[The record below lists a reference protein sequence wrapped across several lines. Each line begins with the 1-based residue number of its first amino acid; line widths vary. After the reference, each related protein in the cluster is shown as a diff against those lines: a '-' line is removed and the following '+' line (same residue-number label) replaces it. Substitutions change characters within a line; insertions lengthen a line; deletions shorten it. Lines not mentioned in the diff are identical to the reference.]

1 MEAIHRR
8 SRRGVAATS
17 ARKSRRR
24 LILAAVR
31 CRVVD
36 SSSLLICVM
45 ALVAMFGGGLI
56 GIFAARLLPAH
67 HLNDSSA
74 SVVKLLATV
83 VVSLT
88 SLVLALMLSSANSSF
103 AVNAGIVKKLSSDLI
118 HLDHLLRT
126 YGPEA
131 NEARAS
137 LRAYTTRKNDE
148 LFPVSAVPAPTD
160 RETSDRLDT
169 LLDSIL
175 SLAPTDRRHT
185 ALVEQALAITSS
197 IYAERWLLWENPG
210 STVPPQFLFV
220 LIFWLFLIFVSFGL
234 FAPFNHTVIAA
245 FLLCSLAV
253 AGAIL
258 MILDMGD
265 PMHPGWVQVSGE
277 PMRRAVIEVGRP

>member
-1 MEAIHRR
+1 
-8 SRRGVAATS
+8 
-17 ARKSRRR
+17 
-24 LILAAVR
+24 
-31 CRVVD
+31 VVD
-36 SSSLLICVM
+36 SSSLLISVM
-45 ALVAMFGGGLI
+45 ALVAMFGGGMI
-56 GIFAARLLPAH
+56 GIFAARILPDH
-67 HLNDSSA
+67 HLSDSSA
-74 SVVKLLATV
+74 SAVKLLAAV

-137 LRAYTTRKNDE
+137 LRAYTTTKNDE

-169 LLDSIL
+169 LLVSVL
-175 SLAPTDRRHT
+175 SLAPADRRHT

-210 STVPPQFLFV
+210 TTVPPQFLLV

-234 FAPFNHTVIAA
+234 FAPVNLTVIAS

-253 AGAIL
+253 SGAIL

-265 PMHPGWVQVSGE
+265 PMHPGWVQVSSE
-277 PMRRAVIEVGRP
+277 PMRRAMIEVGRP

>member
-1 MEAIHRR
+1 
-8 SRRGVAATS
+8 
-17 ARKSRRR
+17 
-24 LILAAVR
+24 
-31 CRVVD
+31 
-36 SSSLLICVM
+36 M

-56 GIFAARLLPAH
+56 GISAARFLPAH
-67 HLNDSSA
+67 HVSATSA
-74 SVVKLLATV
+74 STVKLLATV

-88 SLVLALMLSSANSSF
+88 SLVLALMLSSANNSF

-118 HLDHLLRT
+118 HLDHLLRA
-126 YGPEA
+126 YGPDA
-131 NEARAS
+131 NDARAS
-137 LRAYTTRKNDE
+137 LRAYTTSKNDQ
-148 LFPVSAVPAPTD
+148 LFPVAAAPAASD

-169 LLDSIL
+169 LLDSVL
-175 SLAPTDRRHT
+175 SLTPADRKHT

-210 STVPPQFLFV
+210 STVPAPFMFV
-220 LIFWLFLIFVSFGL
+220 LVFWLFLIFVSFGL
-234 FAPFNHTVIAA
+234 FAPANPTVVAS
-245 FLLCSLAV
+245 FLLCSIAV

>member
-1 MEAIHRR
+1 
-8 SRRGVAATS
+8 
-17 ARKSRRR
+17 
-24 LILAAVR
+24 
-31 CRVVD
+31 
-36 SSSLLICVM
+36 
-45 ALVAMFGGGLI
+45 MFGGGLI
-56 GIFAARLLPAH
+56 GIFAARVLPQH
-67 HLNDSSA
+67 HVSDSSA
-74 SVVKLLATV
+74 STVKLLAAV

-137 LRAYTTRKNDE
+137 LRAYTTRKNDQ
-148 LFPVSAVPAPTD
+148 LFPVSTVPPPTD

-169 LLDSIL
+169 LLDSVL
-175 SLAPTDRRHT
+175 SLAPADRRHT

-210 STVPPQFLFV
+210 TTVPTPFLFV

-234 FAPFNHTVIAA
+234 FAPVNLTVIAS
-245 FLLCSLAV
+245 FLLCSIAV
-253 AGAIL
+253 SGAIL

-277 PMRRAVIEVGRP
+277 PMRRAVIEIGRP

>member
-1 MEAIHRR
+1 
-8 SRRGVAATS
+8 
-17 ARKSRRR
+17 
-24 LILAAVR
+24 
-31 CRVVD
+31 VVD
-36 SSSLLICVM
+36 SSSLVISVM
-45 ALVAMFGGGLI
+45 ALVAMFGGGLL
-56 GIFAARLLPAH
+56 GIFTARILPKH
-67 HLNDSSA
+67 HLSDSSA

-88 SLVLALMLSSANSSF
+88 SLVLALMLSSANSTFS
-103 AVNAGIVKKLSSDLI
+103 VNAGIVKKLSSDLI

-137 LRAYTTRKNDE
+137 LRAYAAKKNEE
-148 LFPVSAVPAPTD
+148 LFPPSAVPAATD
-160 RETSDRLDT
+160 RETSDQLDT
-169 LLDSIL
+169 LLDSVL
-175 SLAPTDRRHT
+175 SLAPADRRHT
-185 ALVEQALAITSS
+185 ALVDQALAITSS

-210 STVPPQFLFV
+210 TTVPPQFLLV

-234 FAPFNHTVIAA
+234 FAPVNHTVIAS

-277 PMRRAVIEVGRP
+277 PMRRAMIEIGRP

>member
-1 MEAIHRR
+1 MID
-8 SRRGVAATS
+8 G
-17 ARKSRRR
+17 
-24 LILAAVR
+24 
-31 CRVVD
+31 
-36 SSSLLICVM
+36 SSLLICVM

-56 GIFAARLLPAH
+56 GMFAARMLPAH
-67 HLNDSSA
+67 HLSDSSA
-74 SVVKLLATV
+74 STVKLLATV

-88 SLVLALMLSSANSSF
+88 SLVLALMLSSANNSF

-131 NEARAS
+131 NEARAN
-137 LRAYTTRKNDE
+137 LRAYTTRKTHE
-148 LFPVSAVPAPTD
+148 LFPETATAAPSD
-160 RETSDRLDT
+160 RETSDRLDA

-175 SLAPTDRRHT
+175 SLAPPDRRHT
-185 ALVEQALAITSS
+185 ALIEQALAITSS

-234 FAPFNHTVIAA
+234 FAPANHTVIAS

-277 PMRRAVIEVGRP
+277 PMRRAVIEIGRP

>member
-1 MEAIHRR
+1 M
-8 SRRGVAATS
+8 
-17 ARKSRRR
+17 
-24 LILAAVR
+24 
-31 CRVVD
+31 VD
-36 SSSLLICVM
+36 GSSLLICVM

-56 GIFAARLLPAH
+56 GIFTARVLPPH
-67 HLNDSSA
+67 HLSDSSA

-88 SLVLALMLSSANSSF
+88 SLVLALMLSSANNSF
-103 AVNAGIVKKLSSDLI
+103 SVNAGIVKKLSSDLI

-131 NEARAS
+131 NEARAT
-137 LRAYTTRKNDE
+137 LRAYTTRKSDE
-148 LFPVSAVPAPTD
+148 LFPASAVPAPSD
-160 RETSDRLDT
+160 RETSDRLDA

-185 ALVEQALAITSS
+185 ALVEQALGITSS

-210 STVPPQFLFV
+210 TTVPPQFLFV

-234 FAPFNHTVIAA
+234 FAPANHTVIAS
-245 FLLCSLAV
+245 FLLCALAV
-253 AGAIL
+253 SGAIL

-277 PMRRAVIEVGRP
+277 PMRRAVIEVSRP

>member
-1 MEAIHRR
+1 VI
-8 SRRGVAATS
+8 
-17 ARKSRRR
+17 
-24 LILAAVR
+24 
-31 CRVVD
+31 D

-56 GIFAARLLPAH
+56 GIFAARILPAH
-67 HLNDSSA
+67 HLSASSA
-74 SVVKLLATV
+74 SAVKLLATV

-148 LFPVSAVPAPTD
+148 LFPVSAVSAPTD

-169 LLDSIL
+169 LLDAIL
-175 SLAPTDRRHT
+175 SLAPADRRHMV
-185 ALVEQALAITSS
+185 LVEQALAITSS
-197 IYAERWLLWENPG
+197 IYAERWMLWENPG

-220 LIFWLFLIFVSFGL
+220 LIFWLFLIFASFGL
-234 FAPFNHTVIAA
+234 FAPVNLTVIAS
-245 FLLCSLAV
+245 FLLCSVAV

-258 MILDMGD
+258 MILDLGD